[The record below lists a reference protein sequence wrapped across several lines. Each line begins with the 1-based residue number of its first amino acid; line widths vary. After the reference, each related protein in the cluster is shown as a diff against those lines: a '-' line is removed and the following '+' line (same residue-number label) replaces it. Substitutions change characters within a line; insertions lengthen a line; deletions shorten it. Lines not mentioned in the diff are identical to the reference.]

1 MAINAFLIFTPLSLN
16 KKAKQPINRQLS
28 FSNVEA
34 YYATVAA
41 VPAAVGDGEPVTL
54 RELRKAASEQFERA
68 QLLGEVDRREAANP
82 VTFANAV
89 DLLVRR
95 RILETGEKTP
105 KGEEAFVRGD
115 GFGDLPALRERLAGA
130 LSAR

>member
-1 MAINAFLIFTPLSLN
+1 
-16 KKAKQPINRQLS
+16 
-28 FSNVEA
+28 
-34 YYATVAA
+34 
-41 VPAAVGDGEPVTL
+41 
-54 RELRKAASEQFERA
+54 
-68 QLLGEVDRREAANP
+68 VDRREAANP

-95 RILETGEKTP
+95 RILERGEKTP

-115 GFGDLPALRERLAGA
+115 GFGDLPELRERLAGA